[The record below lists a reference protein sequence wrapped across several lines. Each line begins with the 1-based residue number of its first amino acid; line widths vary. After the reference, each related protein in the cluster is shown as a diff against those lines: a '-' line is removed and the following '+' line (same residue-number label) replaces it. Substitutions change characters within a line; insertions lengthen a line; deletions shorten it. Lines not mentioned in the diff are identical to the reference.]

1 MGGASY
7 LERDRE
13 PGGLQRRFHRVG
25 KRRPVVLQ
33 ACGGEDTTCSFV
45 RLESVGRGGV
55 FLRCERPVPVG
66 TEVTLAICLAG
77 GVIRA
82 RGRVVYQ
89 LEEADEAVGLGV
101 EFLELL
107 GDGAEL
113 LEQLLAPEA
122 AEPAPS
128 DPSSAPA

>member
-1 MGGASY
+1 
-7 LERDRE
+7 
-13 PGGLQRRFHRVG
+13 
-25 KRRPVVLQ
+25 VLQ
-33 ACGGEDTTCSFV
+33 ARSGEDTTCSFV

-89 LEEADEAVGLGV
+89 LEEADEAVGIGV

-113 LEQLLAPEA
+113 LEQLVAPEA